1 MKPLYIIYIALVAI
15 LSVSNPAML
24 RAAEPDS
31 TRQKLIH
38 RVGIDLFPGYVF
50 PTHDFFKGTNRQSEP
65 VNTTM
70 SAHLKWAFQFA
81 PDSYFGRNY
90 PYASQGIGVAYNTFF
105 NGDEVGTPVAL
116 YVFQTSRIASLT
128 ERLSL
133 DYEWNFGASFGWK
146 PYDEFTNDYNNIV
159 GSKVNAYINLGL
171 MLNYRLTPDWSLT
184 LGAGFTHFSNGNTS
198 YPNAGVNTVGGRIGV
213 VRTFGGGQWKPR
225 CYAPDPFTR
234 HISYDLV
241 LYGAVRKRAYI
252 PSDPSQ
258 GVLLPG
264 HFGVLGLN
272 FNPMYNVSRY
282 FRAGLSLDAQYDE
295 SANLSGHVV
304 NPGASADDL
313 KFYRPPFRE
322 QFAVGLSVRA
332 EIVMPIFAIN
342 IGVGRNII
350 CKGKDTDHFYQILAL
365 KTHLTK
371 DLFLHVG
378 YQLYKFKDPN
388 NLMLGIGYRFHSKR

>member
-1 MKPLYIIYIALVAI
+1 MKPYTLYIAFIALFAA
-15 LSVSNPAML
+15 SNLAPL
-24 RAAEPDS
+24 CAAEPDS
-31 TRQKLIH
+31 TCRKLTHSI
-38 RVGIDLFPGYVF
+38 GIDLFPDYVL
-50 PTHDFFKGTNRQSEP
+50 PTHDFFKGTNRKGEP
-65 VNTTM
+65 IRATM
-70 SAHLKWAFQFA
+70 ATHLKWAFRFA

-90 PYASQGIGVAYNTFF
+90 PHASQGIGMAYNTFF
-105 NGDEVGTPVAL
+105 NGQEVGTPVAL

-128 ERLSL
+128 DRLSL

-146 PYDEFTNDYNNIV
+146 PYDDHTNDYNFIV
-159 GSKVNAYINLGL
+159 GSKTNAYINLDL
-171 MLNYRLTPDWSLT
+171 MLNWQFSPDWNLT
-184 LGAGFTHFSNGNTS
+184 FGAGFTHFSNGNTG
-198 YPNAGVNTVGGRIGV
+198 YPNGGVNTVGGRIGMT
-213 VRTFGGGQWKPR
+213 RTFGNGQWEMR
-225 CYAPDPFTR
+225 RYAPDPFTQ

-241 LYGAVRKRAYI
+241 LYGAVRKRGYI
-252 PSDPSQ
+252 PSDLSQ

-282 FRAGLSLDAQYDE
+282 FRTGLSLDAQYDE
-295 SANLSGHVV
+295 SANLSEHVV
-304 NPGASADDL
+304 NPGASAENL

-365 KTHLTK
+365 KTHLTQN
-371 DLFLHVG
+371 LFLHVG

>member
-1 MKPLYIIYIALVAI
+1 MKPLYIIYITLVAI
-15 LSVSNPAML
+15 LSVGNPAML

-38 RVGIDLFPGYVF
+38 RVGIDLFPGYVL
-50 PTHDFFKGTNRQSEP
+50 PTHDFFKGTNRQGEP

-105 NGDEVGTPVAL
+105 NGKEVGTPVAL
-116 YVFQTSRIASLT
+116 YVFQNARIASLT

-159 GSKVNAYINLGL
+159 GSKTNAYINLGL

-198 YPNAGVNTVGGRIGV
+198 YPNAGVNTVGGR
-213 VRTFGGGQWKPR
+213 
-225 CYAPDPFTR
+225 PDPFTR

-252 PSDPSQ
+252 PSDPSL

-371 DLFLHVG
+371 NLFLHVG